1 MNWVETYIESSLI
14 MSISISISISTLSKK
29 NQTPLLLHHPFL
41 VQVLKQCR
49 YLQHPVPYVSPA
61 AHVRRR
67 PLPIPPA
74 SPRQWFLP
82 DLGRELVGEMDP
94 EEGEGAE
101 REVEVEVGLDRA
113 LGRQLRHIV
122 PRVLVPLFPSEGAG
136 WEGLEW
142 QLG

>member
-1 MNWVETYIESSLI
+1 
-14 MSISISISISTLSKK
+14 
-29 NQTPLLLHHPFL
+29 
-41 VQVLKQCR
+41 
-49 YLQHPVPYVSPA
+49 
-61 AHVRRR
+61 
-67 PLPIPPA
+67 
-74 SPRQWFLP
+74 
-82 DLGRELVGEMDP
+82 MDP

-113 LGRQLRHIV
+113 LGRQLRHILRHIV